1 MRIRDWSSDVCS
13 SDLLQ
18 GDAITNQPF
27 DVARIALPLVI
38 YFTLMWGGSMLLAHR
53 VGLSYERSTS
63 VAFTAAGNNFELAIA
78 VAIAVFGVTSGQ
90 ALARV
95 VGPLIEFPILVGLV
109 YVSLCPRRFF
119 PPSTTDTS
127 TTTERS

>member
-63 VAFTAAGNNFELAIA
+63 VAFPAAGNNFDLAIA
-78 VAIAVFGVTSGQ
+78 VAIAVFGVTSGH
-90 ALARV
+90 ALAGLLV
-95 VGPLIEFPILVGLV
+95 PPIEYPIIFGHSGRGSWWSRECQ
-109 YVSLCPRRFF
+109 YG
-119 PPSTTDTS
+119 
-127 TTTERS
+127 